1 MFWPKLDAEP
11 DALEFL
17 KQQPYAHRGLHDAA
31 AGIPENS
38 LAAFDRAIAAGV
50 GIELDVRLTR
60 DGDVI
65 VFHDVLLDR
74 LTDATGPVYARN
86 RDSLRKIHIAGT
98 DNRIM
103 TLHDTLIHIGGR
115 VPVLIEAKT
124 DGIPQYQPVC
134 FAIRRALE
142 GYQSPAAVMSFD
154 PRLTGWFF
162 RHHPKVVRGLV
173 MTEEDRKPLSRWN
186 LRKRIKRQLVIS
198 HSHPHFLAYDIA
210 RLPSDVTAQARMRKR
225 PVLTW
230 TVRTHDQHVL
240 AAANADEVIF
250 EGRVPSARS
259 GPRVAAR
266 T

>member
-11 DALEFL
+11 SALEFL
-17 KQQPYAHRGLHDAA
+17 KNQPFAHRGLHDAA

-50 GIELDVRLTR
+50 GIELDVRLSR
-60 DGDVI
+60 DGDVV
-65 VFHDVLLDR
+65 VFHDELLDR
-74 LTDATGPVYARN
+74 LTDKSGPVYARN
-86 RDSLRKIHIAGT
+86 REQLRGIHIAGT
-98 DNRIM
+98 ANRIM

-124 DGIPQYQPVC
+124 SGIPQYQPVC

-142 GYQSPAAVMSFD
+142 GYQSPCAVMSFD
-154 PRLTGWFF
+154 SRLTGWFF
-162 RHHPKVVRGLV
+162 RHHPKVIRGLV

-186 LRKRIKRQLVIS
+186 LRKRIKRQLLIS
-198 HSHPHFLAYDIA
+198 HAHPHFLAYDIA
-210 RLPSDVTAQARMRKR
+210 KLPSSLTANARERKR

-230 TVRTHDQHVL
+230 TVRTHEQHVL
-240 AAANADEVIF
+240 AASNADEVIF

-259 GPRVAAR
+259 GPRAAPR
-266 T
+266 G

>member
-17 KQQPYAHRGLHDAA
+17 KQQPYAHRGLHDVA

-65 VFHDVLLDR
+65 VFHDELLDR
-74 LTDATGPVYARN
+74 LTDKVGPVYART
-86 RDSLRKIHIAGT
+86 REQLRGIQIAGT
-98 DNRIM
+98 ANKIM

-124 DGIPQYQPVC
+124 SGIPQYQPVC

-142 GYQSPAAVMSFD
+142 GYQSPCAVMSFD

-162 RHHPKVVRGLV
+162 RHHPKVIRGLV
-173 MTEEDRKPLSRWN
+173 MTEEERKPLSRWN

-198 HSHPHFLAYDIA
+198 HAHPHFLAYDIA
-210 RLPSDVTAQARMRKR
+210 KLPSVLTANARAQKR

-230 TVRTHDQHVL
+230 TVRTHEQHVL
-240 AAANADEVIF
+240 AASNADEVIF

-259 GPRVAAR
+259 GPRAAPR